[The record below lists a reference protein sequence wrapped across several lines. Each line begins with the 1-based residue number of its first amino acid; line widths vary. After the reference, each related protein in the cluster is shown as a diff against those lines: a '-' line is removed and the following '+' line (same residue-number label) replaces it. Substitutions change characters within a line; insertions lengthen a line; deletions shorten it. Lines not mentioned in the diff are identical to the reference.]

1 MNSKLKLG
9 VIISGKGSNLKSL
22 IEATKKNNFPAE
34 IVIVI
39 ANVPNIAGIEIAKEA
54 SLPVCTINHN
64 DFNNRELFEKEIH
77 AVLINARVELI
88 CLAGFMRI
96 LTDHFI
102 QLWLNKI
109 INIHPSLLPSF
120 KGLNTHERAIKSGAK
135 FSGCTVHFV
144 RPEMDSGPIIIQA
157 AVPINQEDT
166 PATLANR
173 ILVAEH
179 KIYPRAVKL
188 IASKRVFIK
197 NNRVSVKDSSST
209 NEILINP
216 NS

>member
-22 IEATKKNNFPAE
+22 IEAIQKNNFPAE

-39 ANVPNIAGIEIAKEA
+39 ANVPNIAGIEIAEEA
-54 SLPVCTINHN
+54 GLPVCTINHN

-77 AVLINARVELI
+77 AVLINARVELV

-188 IASKRVFIK
+188 IASKRVLIK

>member
-22 IEATKKNNFPAE
+22 IDATQKNNFPAE

-39 ANVPNIAGIEIAKEA
+39 TNVPNIAGIEIAEEA
-54 SLPVCTINHN
+54 NLPVCTINHN

-77 AVLINARVELI
+77 AVLINARVELV

-96 LTDHFI
+96 FTDHFI

-173 ILVAEH
+173 IQVAEH

>member
-22 IEATKKNNFPAE
+22 IEATQKNNFPAE

-39 ANVPNIAGIEIAKEA
+39 ANVPNIAGIEIAEEA

-77 AVLINARVELI
+77 AVLINARVELV

-109 INIHPSLLPSF
+109 VNIHPSLLPSF

-188 IASKRVFIK
+188 IASKRVLIK

>member
-22 IEATKKNNFPAE
+22 IDATQKNNFPAE

-39 ANVPNIAGIEIAKEA
+39 TNVPNIAGIEIAEEA
-54 SLPVCTINHN
+54 NLPVCTINHN
-64 DFNNRELFEKEIH
+64 DFNNRESFEKEIH
-77 AVLINARVELI
+77 AVLINARVELV

-102 QLWLNKI
+102 ELWLNKI

-144 RPEMDSGPIIIQA
+144 RPEMDSGPIIMQA
-157 AVPINQEDT
+157 AVPINQNDT
-166 PATLANR
+166 PAALANR
-173 ILVAEH
+173 ILIAEH

-197 NNRVSVKDSSST
+197 NDRVSVKNSSST